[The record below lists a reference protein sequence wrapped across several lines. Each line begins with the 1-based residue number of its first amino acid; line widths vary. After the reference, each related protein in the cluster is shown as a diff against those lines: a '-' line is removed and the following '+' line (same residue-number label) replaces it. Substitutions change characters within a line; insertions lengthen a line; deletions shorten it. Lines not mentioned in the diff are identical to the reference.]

1 MIVMTPNSALFVE
14 SVEIMESEEGF
25 ELIARRVS
33 GASFTLRT
41 GSRDELQTTLL
52 FIQMELKKGKQIIYY
67 LE

>member
-14 SVEIMESEEGF
+14 SIEIVESEEGF

-41 GSRDELQTTLL
+41 GSQDEMQTALL
-52 FIQMELKKGKQIIYY
+52 FIQMELQKGKQIVYY